1 MQSFD
6 LPAVVHCSAAHT
18 THLPRM
24 HQQYSNFGNY
34 HCGTLYFS
42 PQCPI
47 AVSNGHCPSIHVPQR
62 IIHSVHSAND
72 TSRIFTVHCTNS
84 LSRVKWCLARRASSH
99 RTTSPYNVLLH
110 VRERRMTKTTQA
122 AIAARTAQ
130 CQCQAALRALGDM
143 RIHKPNTTTIRGVR
157 SVATSLA
164 RQAATHIAAALF
176 ARSLC
181 GATRAAVARF
191 HLQHWAPHL
200 PIWSHSALQQ
210 GARLIARYPTRL
222 WML

>member
-1 MQSFD
+1 
-6 LPAVVHCSAAHT
+6 
-18 THLPRM
+18 M
-24 HQQYSNFGNY
+24 HQHIQLLATT
-34 HCGTLYFS
+34 TLYFS
-42 PQCPI
+42 A
-47 AVSNGHCPSIHVPQR
+47 AVSIQFHLPQR
-62 IIHSVHSAND
+62 IIHIVHSAND
-72 TSRIFTVHCTNS
+72 TSRFFAVHCTNS

-99 RTTSPYNVLLH
+99 HTTSPYNVRLH

-130 CQCQAALRALGDM
+130 CQCQAALRILGVV

-222 WML
+222 WMLAEHGVATLQPNAASHQLYAAVSAACVAAA